1 MAVRQPAGTVTLV
14 FTDIEGS
21 TRLLEELGAE
31 GYRDALAEHRRV
43 VREACA
49 RFDGYE
55 VDYEGDAFFY
65 AFASAQAA
73 LAAVSEAMAGLD
85 AGPIRVR
92 VGIHTGEPV
101 LDPPKYVGMDVHR
114 AARLMAAAHGGQVV
128 VSASTAALVPPGD
141 TVSLGG
147 LVDLGEHRFK
157 DLAAAERVF
166 QLGQG
171 TFAPLKSLYR
181 SNLPVPATPFLG
193 RERELA
199 DVVELLTSPDV
210 RLVTLTGPGGTGK
223 TRLALQSAAEASGSF
238 PDGITL
244 VPLAPLRDPALVLST
259 LAQALGVEET
269 AGQSVGQAVCGALVG
284 RRALVLLDNLEHL
297 LPAAADAVALLH
309 TVAGPTLLVTS
320 RERLQLQGE
329 QVWPVPALSDEE
341 GLAFF
346 VARAR
351 QLDPGFVPDSAAGEL
366 CRRLD
371 SLPLALE
378 LAAARTAA
386 LSTEQL
392 LGRLADRLDLLRGS
406 RDVDPRQ
413 RTLRATIEW
422 SYDLLDSE
430 EKRVLRA
437 LSVFAGGCTLEAAG
451 AVCDADVDVLESLLD
466 KSLVR
471 RRDARSGPRYW
482 LLETIREYAGEQLR
496 VSGEL
501 ETVTTRELEYLLA
514 AAHGQEFGSRET
526 RRLQRLDDEY
536 ANFRDALAS
545 APTVLALQMAVQL
558 CELWLSTGRPGE
570 GRTWMTRLLSAAVEV
585 PDDVLARANLIAGEL
600 ATFQDDYAHAT
611 EHLDTAERLFQLSGA
626 TLARALLVRGW
637 IAFLSGDLEAAA
649 RRLNESIAV
658 AREANA
664 RAILVRALRMA
675 SVAEERLGKT
685 EESASL
691 ANESLALA
699 RQLGDEIGAAVLLGD
714 QAWDAARRGDYD
726 RAVGLARE
734 ALAAT
739 NDDGDPAVR
748 HTLALSLLGLGDLSA
763 SLDVA
768 RPALLAARDRGD
780 MVSCA
785 SLLDLVAGIAAHLS
799 SDVRAARLTGAAEA
813 LLVGIGADSGELET
827 SRTAYRP
834 FLRSASKHL
843 GAEWRAHVA
852 VGMSMELDDA
862 VALAFSLGEPGGS
875 GRQAQAA
882 DPASLVD

>member
-1 MAVRQPAGTVTLV
+1 MTVRQPSGTVTLV

-31 GYRDALAEHRRV
+31 AYRGALTEHRRI

-49 RFDGYE
+49 RFEGYE

-73 LAAVSEAMAGLD
+73 LGAVSEVMAGLD
-85 AGPIRVR
+85 GGPIRIR
-92 VGIHTGEPV
+92 VGVHTGEPV

-128 VSASTAALVPPGD
+128 VSASTAALLPPSD
-141 TVSLGG
+141 TVSRGG
-147 LVDLGEHRFK
+147 LRDLGEHRFK

-166 QLGQG
+166 QLGED
-171 TFAPLKSLYR
+171 TFPPIRSLYR

-193 RERELA
+193 RERELGE
-199 DVVELLTSPDV
+199 VVTQLTSPDV
-210 RLVTLTGPGGTGK
+210 RLLTLTGPGGTGK
-223 TRLALQSAAEASGSF
+223 TRLALQAAAEAAEAF
-238 PDGITL
+238 PDGITW
-244 VPLAPLRDPALVLST
+244 VPLAPLRDPALVLAT
-259 LAQALGVEET
+259 LAQALGVKET
-269 AGQSVGQAVCGALVG
+269 AGQTVGQAVCGALVG
-284 RRALVLLDNLEHL
+284 RRALVLLDNAEHL
-297 LPAAADAVALLH
+297 LPAAADEVALLH
-309 TVAGPTLLVTS
+309 AVSGPTLLVTS

-341 GLAFF
+341 ALAFF

-351 QLDPGFVPDSAAGEL
+351 QLDPGFMPDSAAGEL

-371 SLPLALE
+371 RLPLALE

-437 LSVFAGGCTLEAAG
+437 LSVFAGGCTLEAAE
-451 AVCDADVDVLESLLD
+451 AVCDADVDSLESLLD

-496 VSGEL
+496 GSREL
-501 ETVTTRELEYLLA
+501 ETVTDRELQYLLA

-526 RRLQRLDDEY
+526 PHLQRLDDEY
-536 ANFRDALAS
+536 ANFQDALAS
-545 APTVLALQMAVQL
+545 APTMLALQMAVQL
-558 CELWLSTGRPGE
+558 CDLWLSTGRQGE
-570 GRTWMTRLLSAAVEV
+570 GRTWMTRLLSAADEV
-585 PDDVLARANLIAGEL
+585 PDDVLARANITAGEL

-611 EHLDTAERLFQLSGA
+611 EHLDAAERMFELSGA
-626 TLARALLVRGW
+626 MLVRALLVRGW
-637 IAFLSGDLEAAA
+637 IAFLRGDLEGAA
-649 RRLNESIAV
+649 RTLNESVAA

-664 RAILVRALRMA
+664 RALLVRALRNA

-685 EESASL
+685 AESASL
-691 ANESLALA
+691 ANESLGLA
-699 RQLGDEIGAAVLLGD
+699 RELGDEIGAVVLLGD
-714 QAWDAARRGDYD
+714 QAWSAARRGDYD
-726 RAVGLARE
+726 RAAGLARE

-739 NDDGDPAVR
+739 SDDGDPALR
-748 HTLALSLLGLGDLSA
+748 HTLALSLLGLGDAGA

-780 MVSCA
+780 IISCSA
-785 SLLDLVAGIAAHLS
+785 LLDLVAGTAAHLS
-799 SDVRAARLTGAAEA
+799 SDVRAARLTGAAET
-813 LLVGIGADSGELET
+813 LLVGIGADSDELET
-827 SRTAYRP
+827 SRIAYGHV
-834 FLRSASKHL
+834 LRSASERL
-843 GAEWRAHVA
+843 GTEWRAQVA
-852 VGMSMELDDA
+852 IGMSMELDDA
-862 VALAFSLGEPGGS
+862 VSLAFSLGMPEAREG
-875 GRQAQAA
+875 QAQAVE
-882 DPASLVD
+882 PATLID